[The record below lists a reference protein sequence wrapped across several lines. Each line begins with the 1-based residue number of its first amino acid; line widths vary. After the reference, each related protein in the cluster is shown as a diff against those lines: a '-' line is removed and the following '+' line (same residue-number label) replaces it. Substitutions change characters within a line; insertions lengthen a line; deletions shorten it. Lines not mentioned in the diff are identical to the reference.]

1 MIGRTAGALA
11 GSNRSCNPDGLPRLA
26 QPLPPARAPAVRA
39 RTGWEVSKAMSD
51 ETSAGFELFTRPSP
65 LLDPW
70 RPLYAQT
77 CADRMVFGL
86 RLREPHTNS
95 RATAHGGLIAALADQ
110 AMGMSCGV
118 KLRGEGV
125 AATNLWTTS
134 LTIDYL
140 GAARIGQWLI
150 FDTTFAHVG
159 KTICH
164 AEIDVRADDITI
176 ARGRGA
182 FRVTLS

>member
-1 MIGRTAGALA
+1 M
-11 GSNRSCNPDGLPRLA
+11 SE
-26 QPLPPARAPAVRA
+26 
-39 RTGWEVSKAMSD
+39 EVP
-51 ETSAGFELFTRPSP
+51 AGFELFTRPSP

-70 RPLYAQT
+70 RPIYARVLP
-77 CADRMVFGL
+77 DRVL
-86 RLREPHTNS
+86 LALELREPHTNS

-110 AMGMSCGV
+110 AMGVSCGI
-118 KLRGEGV
+118 KLRAEGI
-125 AATNLWTTS
+125 AATNLWTAS

-140 GAARIGQWLI
+140 GAAKLGQWLV

-159 KTICH
+159 KTLCH
-164 AEIDVRADDITI
+164 AEIDVRADDVSI

>member
-1 MIGRTAGALA
+1 M
-11 GSNRSCNPDGLPRLA
+11 SED
-26 QPLPPARAPAVRA
+26 APA
-39 RTGWEVSKAMSD
+39 
-51 ETSAGFELFTRPSP
+51 GFALLTRPSP

-70 RPLYAQT
+70 RPIYARQD
-77 CADRMVFGL
+77 AERVVVSL
-86 RLREPHTNS
+86 RLREAHTNS

-118 KLRGEGV
+118 KLRAEGV
-125 AATNLWTTS
+125 AVTNLWTTS

-140 GAARIGQWLI
+140 GAAKAGQWLA
-150 FDTTFAHVG
+150 FDTTFVHVG
-159 KTICH
+159 KTLCH
-164 AEIDVRADDITI
+164 AEIDVRADDVSI

>member
-1 MIGRTAGALA
+1 M
-11 GSNRSCNPDGLPRLA
+11 SE
-26 QPLPPARAPAVRA
+26 
-39 RTGWEVSKAMSD
+39 EVP
-51 ETSAGFELFTRPSP
+51 AGFELFTRPSP

-77 CADRMVFGL
+77 CADRIVIGVQ
-86 RLREPHTNS
+86 LREAHTNS

-110 AMGMSCGV
+110 AMGMSCGA
-118 KLRGEGV
+118 KLRAGGV
-125 AATNLWTTS
+125 AVTNLWTTS

-140 GAARIGQWLI
+140 GAAKLGQWLT

-159 KTICH
+159 KTLCH
-164 AEIDVRADDITI
+164 AEIDVRADDVSI